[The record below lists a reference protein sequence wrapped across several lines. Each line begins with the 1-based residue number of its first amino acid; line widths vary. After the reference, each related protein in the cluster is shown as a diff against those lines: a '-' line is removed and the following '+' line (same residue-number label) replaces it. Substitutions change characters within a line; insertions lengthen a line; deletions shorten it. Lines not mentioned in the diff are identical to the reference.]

1 MAIPDYQSLMLPLLR
16 FLGDKKER
24 SMRET
29 IDALAKEYGL
39 SAEELREL
47 LPSGKQPIFDN
58 RVGWARTYMKKA
70 GLLEST
76 RRGFFRITDRGSKI
90 LSQNPK
96 EINVKY
102 LKQFPEFIEFQ
113 TIKHERI
120 GENRADEDEKEKTP
134 EELLETAY
142 QQINDQLVSDLLKQ
156 IKAIPPP
163 LFEKIVVELLVA
175 MGYGGTLRD
184 AGQAIGKSGDEG
196 IDGVIKEDRLG
207 LDAIYLQAKKWEN
220 TVGRPEIQKFAG
232 ALQGQRA
239 RKGIFITTSNFS
251 KEAYDYTS
259 RIDTKIVLIDGEQLA
274 RYMIDHNI
282 GVSPISK
289 YEIKKIDSDFF
300 SEEVLS

>member
-24 SMRET
+24 SIRET
-29 IDALAKEYGL
+29 IDALAKQYGL

-70 GLLEST
+70 GLLETT
-76 RRGFFRITDRGSKI
+76 RRGFFRVTDCGSKI

-96 EINVKY
+96 EINVKF
-102 LKQFPEFIEFQ
+102 LKQFPEFVEFQ
-113 TIKHERI
+113 TIKHEKS
-120 GENRADEDEKEKTP
+120 GEDRADEEEKERTP

-156 IKAIPPP
+156 IKAIPSA

-196 IDGVIKEDRLG
+196 IDGVICSHYLFMSRKWG
-207 LDAIYLQAKKWEN
+207 LNWVTLFW
-220 TVGRPEIQKFAG
+220 GC
-232 ALQGQRA
+232 AL
-239 RKGIFITTSNFS
+239 
-251 KEAYDYTS
+251 
-259 RIDTKIVLIDGEQLA
+259 
-274 RYMIDHNI
+274 
-282 GVSPISK
+282 
-289 YEIKKIDSDFF
+289 
-300 SEEVLS
+300 

>member
-1 MAIPDYQSLMLPLLR
+1 
-16 FLGDKKER
+16 
-24 SMRET
+24 
-29 IDALAKEYGL
+29 
-39 SAEELREL
+39 
-47 LPSGKQPIFDN
+47 
-58 RVGWARTYMKKA
+58 
-70 GLLEST
+70 LEST